1 MRNTGVDQQGGGQ
14 SVFFALNISYKEH
27 FPLRYVS
34 RRRSQ
39 VLHMGKTLSHKRQD
53 EESGADAYCWAGVPE
68 AAGAVQDPTQE
79 GECPGH
85 WVHPLT

>member
-39 VLHMGKTLSHKRQD
+39 VLHMGKTLSHKR
-53 EESGADAYCWAGVPE
+53 
-68 AAGAVQDPTQE
+68 
-79 GECPGH
+79 
-85 WVHPLT
+85 